1 MTHTYFIFLRLI
13 KQYYLN
19 CAFSH
24 LCLHT
29 QVQFREHRQNESKRK
44 HAEGA
49 PINIETLYKGFPIYA
64 VFTTE
69 DPTTAIF
76 GLCTRKWGIFALV
89 GDPIQSY

>member
-49 PINIETLYKGFPIYA
+49 PIYIETLYRGSPTYA
-64 VFTTE
+64 FFTTA
-69 DPTTAIF
+69 DPTTQYLAYVRAGWRF
-76 GLCTRKWGIFALV
+76 LR
-89 GDPIQSY
+89 